1 MDKLSLLSNLIPAL
15 MNARCA
21 LIGKMK
27 PEFNRPLIYIVDD
40 QAMLLDLAEASLSS
54 ENYDLQKFHDPQ
66 SALESF
72 IRASTKPDLL
82 ITDYAMG
89 GMNGLELVEKCKA
102 LQPQLR
108 TILISGTM
116 GAEIILDTPVQID
129 RFLPK
134 PYQPSNLAELVH
146 LVLEQ

>member
-1 MDKLSLLSNLIPAL
+1 
-15 MNARCA
+15 
-21 LIGKMK
+21 MK
-27 PEFNRPLIYIVDD
+27 QEANRPLIYIVDD
-40 QAMLLDLAEASLSS
+40 QAMLLDLAEASLNK
-54 ENYDLQKFHDPQ
+54 ENYELKKFHDPHL
-66 SALESF
+66 ALRSF
-72 IRASTKPDLL
+72 ARAKIKPNLL

-134 PYQPSNLAELVH
+134 PYQPANLAELVRI
-146 LVLEQ
+146 VLEQ

>member
-1 MDKLSLLSNLIPAL
+1 
-15 MNARCA
+15 
-21 LIGKMK
+21 MK
-27 PEFNRPLIYIVDD
+27 QEANKPLIYIVDD
-40 QAMLLDLAEASLSS
+40 QAMLLDLAEASLSN
-54 ENYDLQKFHDPQ
+54 EDYQLKKFHDPEA
-66 SALESF
+66 ALKSF
-72 IRASTKPDLL
+72 TRAKSKPKLL

-116 GAEIILDTPVQID
+116 GAEIILDAPVQVD

-134 PYQPSNLAELVH
+134 PYQPSNLAELVR
-146 LVLEQ
+146 LVLNQ